1 MKNVNKS
8 NLLKKFS
15 LANENFYM
23 KWRDEK
29 LNNYPSKLIPVPIKN
44 PYKLSSQEY
53 QQICQSCYKTN
64 MVIYN
69 LETKVSKPA
78 LLALAAQFDLHNL
91 DKNLCANDDG
101 ITALEVSDKLR
112 SQEYIPYTNKSI
124 KWHTDGY
131 YNTLEKQIHA
141 FLLHCVE
148 PAMSG
153 GENGLLDPE
162 IVYIKLRDE
171 NPEYIAAF
179 MDSTVMTIPSNI
191 EDGIELR
198 PIQTGPVFSF
208 HEHLHMRYTAR
219 TRSIKWKSKAKEA
232 LEFLSDFLKSD
243 SPYIFKYKLQSN
255 QGVLSNNVLH
265 SRTEFTDDINKK
277 RLLYRLRFYDRIQL
291 RGFQY

>member
-1 MKNVNKS
+1 MNKLQKNS
-8 NLLKKFS
+8 FLRSFS
-15 LANENFYM
+15 LADEDLYL
-23 KWRDEK
+23 KWRNEK
-29 LNNYPSKLIPVPIKN
+29 LNQYPSQLIAVPIKN
-44 PYKLSSQEY
+44 PYKLSSKEY
-53 QQICQSCYKTN
+53 NQICHSCYKTN
-64 MVIYN
+64 MVLYN
-69 LETKVSKPA
+69 LETKVDKAA

-91 DKNLCANDDG
+91 DKNLCADDDG

-112 SQEYIPYTNKSI
+112 SLEYIPYTNRGI

-148 PAMSG
+148 PAISG

-171 NPEYIAAF
+171 NPEYIAAL
-179 MDSTVMTIPSNI
+179 MDSTVMTIPPNV
-191 EDGIELR
+191 EDGIEVR
-198 PIQTGPVFSF
+198 PVQTGPVFSF
-208 HEHLHMRYTAR
+208 HENLHMRYTAR

-232 LEFLSDFLKSD
+232 LEFLTEFLNSD

-255 QGVLSNNVLH
+255 QGVLCNNVLH

-291 RGFQY
+291 RGC